1 METLSGEPLFVNM
14 VPTDFALFDLFGLE
28 AIAERI
34 SPIRGADTALADERG
49 LIFNATGI
57 AGMGFESPQA
67 AIGQTLTLSWGP
79 DNQPRTFEIVGVVP
93 DFSLRSIDR
102 QIVPTMYYALDA
114 NPNIIDVKL
123 SGRDI
128 PETLTAIDRI
138 WDATVADGPID
149 RFFVSD
155 HIQSLYIGILRQAQA
170 FGVFAFIAV
179 LLACIGLRA
188 LCALSVE
195 NRIKEIGVR
204 KAMGAASGDIFQLLT

>member
-138 WDATVADGPID
+138 WDLPSRMVPSI
-149 RFFVSD
+149 VSLCL
-155 HIQSLYIGILRQAQA
+155 II
-170 FGVFAFIAV
+170 FKVFTSGYCARPKPSAC
-179 LLACIGLRA
+179 LPSSPCCWLA
-188 LCALSVE
+188 
-195 NRIKEIGVR
+195 
-204 KAMGAASGDIFQLLT
+204 